1 MSTTDSTSTPDSSLD
16 ATVREAVN
24 NLSALGIPGLP
35 SPAASLPS
43 RPAQQAHQTSRLPLP
58 SHPAPSEPAFGDSDE
73 DWGNLLPTDDDDA
86 SPDSNEDLSELPST
100 DEETEDE
107 TGGAFEERRAF
118 VRSCN
123 EKARKAQRREKL
135 RHGVLLV
142 NSVLAVKADPS
153 LMKRPRRDDER
164 PSKRRRVGEPEEA
177 PRGGAVVGLERGEGR
192 KGCGG
197 AAPLRLRGGCGRRVR
212 SRRMERETA
221 FASC

>member
-1 MSTTDSTSTPDSSLD
+1 MSITDNTSTPNSSLD

-24 NLSALGIPGLP
+24 SLSALGIPGLP

-58 SHPAPSEPAFGDSDE
+58 SHPALSEPALRDSDE
-73 DWGNLLPTDDDDA
+73 DWGNLLPTDDDT
-86 SPDSNEDLSELPST
+86 SPDSDEDLSELPST

-107 TGGAFEERRAF
+107 SDGAFKERQAF

-142 NSVLAVKADPS
+142 NSVQAVKADPG
-153 LMKRPRRDDER
+153 LMKRPRGDNER

-192 KGCGG
+192 KGRGG
-197 AAPLRLRGGCGRRVR
+197 AAPLRLRGGGGLWAE
-212 SRRMERETA
+212 S
-221 FASC
+221 